1 MGNLCSSGLK
11 HFEDQEYKK
20 IRKQLLSDNEL
31 FVDEKFPPSNHLLPT
46 DVRDAVWL
54 RPHEICGRLKGRELD
69 EFGGP
74 VIGERSRLLQFLCY
88 YLSLSVK

>member
-31 FVDEKFPPSNHLLPT
+31 FVDEKFPPSNRLLPT

-54 RPHEICGRLKGRELD
+54 RPHEICERIKGHDRDEL
-69 EFGGP
+69 GGP
-74 VIGERSRLLQFLCY
+74 VIGERSRLVDVFCY
-88 YLSLSVK
+88 YLSC